1 MHRKRFTRR
10 DWLTCLQR
18 LRSLM
23 IYLQAGCTG
32 KLVLKSH
39 SKPKG
44 LGPMGANGV
53 SPSSSMKKCRYPR
66 AGKDRHPTQEET
78 MNSSFLNPFFFLIRA
93 LNRLD
98 DACPHWWGWI
108 FLLSLLIPVLISSE
122 TTLMDTFR
130 NNILPTILPFPRA
143 ELTSTFL
150 FSMVNMLMGWP
161 WLIAERSPRPQIF
174 QNFNLECKS
183 VCSLPYSN
191 VFCLEDIKNAKIGIY
206 HHFGAGHLRG
216 QPSSSSNSYLTWETL
231 GLFLKTHQSQILKEI
246 QSWSVKSFKILP
258 NPPWKNKLEN
268 CFSFSIKFRPVIM
281 KY

>member
-39 SKPKG
+39 AKPKA
-44 LGPMGANGV
+44 LGPTGANGV
-53 SPSSSMKKCRYPR
+53 SPSSSMKKCGYPR
-66 AGKDRHPTQEET
+66 AGKDRHPTQEEA
-78 MNSSFLNPFFFLIRA
+78 MNSSFLNPFFFIRA
-93 LNRLD
+93 PNRLMP
-98 DACPHWWGWI
+98 AHSGEGGS
-108 FLLSLLIPVLISSE
+108 FLLSLLIPMLISSE

-130 NNILPTILPFPRA
+130 NNILPTIWPFPRA
-143 ELTSTFL
+143 ELTGTFL

-161 WLIAERSPRPQIF
+161 WLKAERSPGPQIF

-206 HHFGAGHLRG
+206 HYFGAGHLGG

-246 QSWSVKSFKILP
+246 QRWSVKSFKILP

-281 KY
+281 KYE